1 VHLKIIKT
9 LSNTDPLYQQDARLL
24 NAIFENAIDG
34 IITINRQAIV
44 QTINPAAARL
54 FGYKPDEVIGQN
66 VNLLMPEPF
75 HAEHDKYMQRYHETG
90 EKRIIGI
97 GRTVQGRKKDG
108 TCFPF
113 HLGVSEV
120 VTENAVF
127 YTGFIH
133 DLTERTSRENEIKE
147 LNLSLER
154 KVTDRTE
161 ELSDTVN
168 KLLSLNKKL
177 EFEVKEREKIEAT
190 LRQTELEIMEALKA
204 EKEHNELKSRF
215 VSMASHE
222 FRTPLSTILSSV
234 ALIARY
240 TQTEQ
245 QEQRNKH
252 IVRIKSAVSNLT
264 AILNDFLSLSKLEE
278 GKLDAMPIE
287 FYMDDLC
294 REVMEDMRGLL
305 KPGQQFVHSSLNTE
319 QSVFLDVHLLKNVL
333 FNLISNAIKYSDENK
348 NIYCNVAI
356 ENKQLVISIK
366 DEGIGIPDKDQ
377 EHLFS
382 RFFRATNV
390 TNIQGTGLGLN
401 IVMKYLELLNGKID
415 FRSEEGKGST
425 FWVKFDL

>member
-1 VHLKIIKT
+1 MT
-9 LSNTDPLYQQDARLL
+9 NPLQQDAKLL

-34 IITINRQAIV
+34 IITIDRQGIV
-44 QTINPAAARL
+44 YTINPAAAIL
-54 FGYKPDEVIGQN
+54 FGYMPVEVIGQN
-66 VNLLMPEPF
+66 IKMLMPEPF
-75 HAEHDKYMQRYHETG
+75 RSEHDNYMHRYHNTG

-97 GRTVQGRKKDG
+97 GRAVQGRKKDG
-108 TCFPF
+108 TCFPL

-120 VTENAVF
+120 VTETAIF

-133 DLTERTSRENEIKE
+133 DLTEQTNKENEIRE

-177 EFEVKEREKIEAT
+177 EFEVLEREKIEAT

-245 QEQRNKH
+245 QEHRNKH
-252 IVRIKSAVSNLT
+252 VERIKSAVSNLT

-278 GKLDAMPIE
+278 GKMDAKPTE
-287 FYMDDLC
+287 FYIEDLC
-294 REVMEDMRGLL
+294 KEVIEDMRGLL
-305 KPGQQFVHSSLNTE
+305 KPGQQFIHNSTNTD
-319 QSVFLDVHLLKNVL
+319 QPVFLDVQLLKNVL
-333 FNLISNAIKYSDENK
+333 FNLLSNAIKYSDENK

-366 DEGIGIPDKDQ
+366 DEGIGIPEKDQ
-377 EHLFS
+377 EHLFT

-401 IVMKYLELLNGKID
+401 IVVKYLELLNGKID